1 MATPAPGY
9 DPPRSPVPRGLGS
22 WATVALLLAQ
32 LAGLLV
38 TGGRILQR
46 LDDHDVKLLQIEY
59 ELHDLSRR

>member
-1 MATPAPGY
+1 
-9 DPPRSPVPRGLGS
+9 
-22 WATVALLLAQ
+22 VALLLAQ